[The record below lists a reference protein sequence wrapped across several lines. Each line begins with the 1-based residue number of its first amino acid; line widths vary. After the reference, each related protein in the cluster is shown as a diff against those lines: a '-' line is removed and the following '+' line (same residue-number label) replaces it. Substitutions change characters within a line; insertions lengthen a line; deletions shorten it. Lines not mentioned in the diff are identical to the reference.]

1 MRKYLTLM
9 LSVVM
14 VVMMSACGDADVS
27 TVEKAEAEENESND
41 NVDNAE
47 NNSENNAE
55 ENDEEDAEAIFEP
68 NETVSVDGIEI
79 TLNDITWGEEEEFV
93 ESDNGN
99 IIRIDLTIKNNSDD
113 NEFVDDTEFDLYDE
127 EGNKLDAY
135 FGNDDANMFGSEI
148 KKGKQLNGIL
158 EYDAPESDSYELYY
172 EPSFSFTENN
182 EIIWLVENEDIK

>member
-1 MRKYLTLM
+1 MRKYLMLM

-14 VVMMSACGDADVS
+14 VVMMSACGDAEVS
-27 TVEKAEAEENESND
+27 TVEEEANAAENEANND
-41 NVDNAE
+41 ANDSE
-47 NNSENNAE
+47 NNNENNAE
-55 ENDEEDAEAIFEP
+55 GEDGEEFYQPD
-68 NETVSVDGIEI
+68 ETVSVDGIEI
-79 TLNDITWGEEEEFV
+79 TLNEITWGEEEEFV

-99 IIRIDLTIKNNSDD
+99 LIRIDLTIKNNSDD
-113 NEFVDDTEFDLYDE
+113 NEFVDDIDFDLYDE
-127 EGNKLDAY
+127 EGNKLDTY

>member
-1 MRKYLTLM
+1 MRKYLMLM

-14 VVMMSACGDADVS
+14 VVMMSACGDAEVS
-27 TVEKAEAEENESND
+27 TVEEEANAAENEANND
-41 NVDNAE
+41 ANDSG
-47 NNSENNAE
+47 NNNENNAE
-55 ENDEEDAEAIFEP
+55 GEDGEEFYQPD
-68 NETVSVDGIEI
+68 ETVSVDGIEI
-79 TLNDITWGEEEEFV
+79 TLNEITWGEEEEFV

-99 IIRIDLTIKNNSDD
+99 LIRIDLTIKNNSDD
-113 NEFVDDTEFDLYDE
+113 NEFVDDIDFDLYDE
-127 EGNKLDAY
+127 EGNKLDTY

-158 EYDAPESDSYELYY
+158 EYDALESDSYELYY

>member
-1 MRKYLTLM
+1 MRKYLMLM

-14 VVMMSACGDADVS
+14 VVMVSACGEAEVS
-27 TVEKAEAEENESND
+27 TVEEEANAAENEANND
-41 NVDNAE
+41 ANDSG
-47 NNSENNAE
+47 NNNENNAE
-55 ENDEEDAEAIFEP
+55 GEDGKEFYQP
-68 NETVSVDGIEI
+68 DETVSVDGIEI
-79 TLNDITWGEEEEFV
+79 TLNEITWGEEEEFV

-99 IIRIDLTIKNNSDD
+99 LIRIDLTIKNNSDD
-113 NEFVDDTEFDLYDE
+113 NEFVDDIDFDLYDE
-127 EGNKLDAY
+127 EGNKLDTY

>member
-1 MRKYLTLM
+1 MRKYLMLM

-14 VVMMSACGDADVS
+14 VVMMSACGEAEVS
-27 TVEKAEAEENESND
+27 TVEEEANAAENEANND
-41 NVDNAE
+41 ANDSE
-47 NNSENNAE
+47 NNNENNAE
-55 ENDEEDAEAIFEP
+55 GEDGEEFYQPD
-68 NETVSVDGIEI
+68 ETVSVDGIEI
-79 TLNDITWGEEEEFV
+79 TLNEITWGEEEEFV

-99 IIRIDLTIKNNSDD
+99 LIRIDLTIKNNSDD
-113 NEFVDDTEFDLYDE
+113 NEFVDDIDFDLYDE
-127 EGNKLDAY
+127 EGNKLDTY

>member
-1 MRKYLTLM
+1 MRKYLMLM

-14 VVMMSACGDADVS
+14 VVMMSACGEAEVS
-27 TVEKAEAEENESND
+27 TVEEEANAAENEANND
-41 NVDNAE
+41 ANDSE
-47 NNSENNAE
+47 NNNENNAE
-55 ENDEEDAEAIFEP
+55 EEDGEEFYRSD
-68 NETVSVDGIEI
+68 ETVSVDGIEI
-79 TLNDITWGEEEEFV
+79 TLNEITWGEEEEFV

-99 IIRIDLTIKNNSDD
+99 LIRIDLTIKNNSDD
-113 NEFVDDTEFDLYDE
+113 NEFVDDIDFDLYDE
-127 EGNKLDAY
+127 EGNKLDTY

-172 EPSFSFTENN
+172 EPSFSFTENS

>member
-1 MRKYLTLM
+1 M
-9 LSVVM
+9 
-14 VVMMSACGDADVS
+14 
-27 TVEKAEAEENESND
+27 
-41 NVDNAE
+41 
-47 NNSENNAE
+47 
-55 ENDEEDAEAIFEP
+55 
-68 NETVSVDGIEI
+68 
-79 TLNDITWGEEEEFV
+79 
-93 ESDNGN
+93 
-99 IIRIDLTIKNNSDD
+99 
-113 NEFVDDTEFDLYDE
+113 YDE

>member
-1 MRKYLTLM
+1 MRKYLMLM

-14 VVMMSACGDADVS
+14 VVMMSACGDAEVS
-27 TVEKAEAEENESND
+27 TVEEEANAAENEANNDANDSGNSN
-41 NVDNAE
+41 
-47 NNSENNAE
+47 ENNAE
-55 ENDEEDAEAIFEP
+55 GEDGEEFYQPD
-68 NETVSVDGIEI
+68 ETVSVDGIEI
-79 TLNDITWGEEEEFV
+79 TLNEITWGEEEEFV

-99 IIRIDLTIKNNSDD
+99 LIRIDLTIKNNSDD
-113 NEFVDDTEFDLYDE
+113 NEFVDDIDFDLYDE
-127 EGNKLDAY
+127 EGNKLDTY

>member
-1 MRKYLTLM
+1 MRKYLMLM

-14 VVMMSACGDADVS
+14 VVMVSACGEAEVS
-27 TVEKAEAEENESND
+27 TVEEEANAAENEANND
-41 NVDNAE
+41 ANDSG
-47 NNSENNAE
+47 NNNENNAE
-55 ENDEEDAEAIFEP
+55 GEDGEEFYQPD
-68 NETVSVDGIEI
+68 ETVSVDGIEI
-79 TLNDITWGEEEEFV
+79 TLNEITWGEEEEFV

-99 IIRIDLTIKNNSDD
+99 LIRIDLTIKNNSDD
-113 NEFVDDTEFDLYDE
+113 NEFVDDIDFDLYDE
-127 EGNKLDAY
+127 EGNKLDTY

>member
-1 MRKYLTLM
+1 
-9 LSVVM
+9 
-14 VVMMSACGDADVS
+14 MMSACGDAEVA
-27 TVEKAEAEENESND
+27 TVEEEASAAENEANND
-41 NVDNAE
+41 ANDSA
-47 NNSENNAE
+47 NNNDNNAE
-55 ENDEEDAEAIFEP
+55 GEEEAEFYEP
-68 NETVSVDGIEI
+68 EETVAVDGIEI
-79 TLNDITWGEEEEFV
+79 TLNEITWGEEEEFV

-99 IIRIDLTIKNNSDD
+99 LIRIDLTIKNNSDD
-113 NEFVDDTEFDLYDE
+113 NEFVDDIDFDLYDE
-127 EGNKLDAY
+127 EGNKLDTY

>member
-1 MRKYLTLM
+1 MRKYLMLM

-14 VVMMSACGDADVS
+14 VVMMSACGDAEVS
-27 TVEKAEAEENESND
+27 TVEEEANAAENEANNDANDSGNSN
-41 NVDNAE
+41 
-47 NNSENNAE
+47 ENNAE
-55 ENDEEDAEAIFEP
+55 EEDGEEFYQPD
-68 NETVSVDGIEI
+68 ETVSVDGIEI
-79 TLNDITWGEEEEFV
+79 TLNEITWGEEEEFV

-99 IIRIDLTIKNNSDD
+99 LIRIDLTIKNNSDD
-113 NEFVDDTEFDLYDE
+113 NEFVDDIDFDLYDK
-127 EGNKLDAY
+127 EGNKLDTY

>member
-1 MRKYLTLM
+1 MRKYLMLM

-14 VVMMSACGDADVS
+14 VVMVSACGEAEVS
-27 TVEKAEAEENESND
+27 TVEEEANAAENEANND
-41 NVDNAE
+41 ANDSE
-47 NNSENNAE
+47 NNNENNAE
-55 ENDEEDAEAIFEP
+55 GEDGEEFYQPD
-68 NETVSVDGIEI
+68 ETVSVDGIEI
-79 TLNDITWGEEEEFV
+79 TLNEITWGEEEEFV

-99 IIRIDLTIKNNSDD
+99 LIRIDLTIKNNSDD
-113 NEFVDDTEFDLYDE
+113 NEFVDDIDFDLYDE
-127 EGNKLDAY
+127 EGNKLDTY